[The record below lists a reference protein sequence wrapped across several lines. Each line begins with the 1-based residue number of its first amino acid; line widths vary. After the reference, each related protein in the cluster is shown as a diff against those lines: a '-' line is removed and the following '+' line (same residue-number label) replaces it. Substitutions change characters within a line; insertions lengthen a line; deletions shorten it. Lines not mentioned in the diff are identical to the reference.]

1 MIILRENPIEQF
13 QFRIQPI
20 NKKQWK
26 IAEAVEVLNNL
37 FS

>member
-1 MIILRENPIEQF
+1 MMILRENPVEQF

-26 IAEAVEVLNNL
+26 SAEAVEVIE
-37 FS
+37 